1 MESGWKRSYSTTALC
16 LPLVTK
22 PVPVSCPAGMS
33 LYWCHPAYG
42 CGQAALAPLHHPR
55 VVGGEDAVPHSWP
68 WQVRG
73 DWYHT
78 CGGTLIATNWVLTA
92 AHCIRWVSSCMG
104 WDGSGMDGGGIMAG
118 FPFAMDL
125 TFLSP
130 WLGSPCSNDIAL
142 IKLAE
147 KVQESDTIQVAC
159 LPPAGQILRRN
170 YPCYVTGWANGPL
183 ADVLQQALL
192 PVVDYETCSQWNWW
206 GSYVRSSMMCAGGDG
221 VISSCNGD
229 SGGPL
234 NCPFEG
240 GWEVAGIVSFGSA
253 QRCNMLR
260 KPTVFT
266 RVSAYIDW
274 INEVGAAC
282 SAPTEGLPLPSAGAR
297 CHVPSLLSL
306 AEYEAQLKMQ
316 REGQRVS
323 SMIKAQVLS
332 WSPLVWLLSRGEWG
346 AGTCGCGWGCR
357 GLQGPHVTQWSR
369 LRLQLWGA
377 GVGSMSLAPRGS
389 RLCWWYGRHGLGSG
403 WGPVREPLS
412 PRGALRDVIDP

>member
-1 MESGWKRSYSTTALC
+1 MGLR
-16 LPLVTK
+16 
-22 PVPVSCPAGMS
+22 SCPPSVGHS
-33 LYWCHPAYG
+33 PH
-42 CGQAALAPLHHPR
+42 AALAPLHHPR

-68 WQVRG
+68 WQISLQYSNRG
-73 DWYHT
+73 EWYHT

-92 AHCIRWVSSCMG
+92 AHCISSTMTYRVVLG
-104 WDGSGMDGGGIMAG
+104 KQVLSDEDEPGSVAVGVERIIVHENWDSH
-118 FPFAMDL
+118 
-125 TFLSP
+125 
-130 WLGSPCSNDIAL
+130 NDIAL

-147 KVQESDTIQVAC
+147 EVQESDTIQVAC

-170 YPCYVTGWANGPL
+170 YPCYVTGWGRLWTNGPL

-206 GSYVRSSMMCAGGDG
+206 GSYVLPSMMCAGGDG

-253 QRCNMLR
+253 MSCNTLR

-377 GVGSMSLAPRGS
+377 GVGSMPLAPRGS
-389 RLCWWYGRHGLGSG
+389 RLCWWYGRDGLGSG
-403 WGPVREPLS
+403 WGPVRAPLG
-412 PRGALRDVIDP
+412 PWGALRDVIDP